1 MDDLTIDHL
10 VARIAEQHHGVF
22 ALHHLDQL
30 EITQKARLHRVQQ
43 GRWVSP
49 YDGVYR
55 VAGSPRTWKGDVIA
69 ATWAGGER
77 AVASHRI
84 AAALWGLPGGRTTPV
99 EITCPRW
106 RRTRHVGLVVHE
118 STRLEG
124 AEITMVENIRCTT
137 VERTIFDL
145 CSFAGSATI
154 DLAIDAA
161 LRCQL
166 TSLNALH
173 ETHDRLATRGRR
185 GGLRF
190 RAALNTRTGAAPH
203 ESAPERLVA
212 RALVSAGL
220 DEPSPQ
226 HTVTTGDGRFV
237 ARVDLAYPDR
247 RIAIEYDSYQEHTG
261 KVALVRDSARRN
273 ALAAAGW
280 TVLSATAEDLR
291 HGCRQLVRDLRQL
304 LRDVASP
311 ESR

>member
-10 VARIAEQHHGVF
+10 VAGVAEQHHGVF

-30 EITQKARLHRVQQ
+30 GITQKARLHRVQH

-55 VAGSPRTWKGDVIA
+55 IAGVPRTWKGDLAA
-69 ATWAGGER
+69 ATWAGGDR
-77 AVASHRI
+77 AVASHRS
-84 AAALWGLPGGRTTPV
+84 AAALLTLPGGRTEPA

-106 RRTRHVGLVVHE
+106 RRTRHVGLLVHE
-118 STRLEG
+118 STRLE
-124 AEITMVENIRCTT
+124 AIEITTVEGIACTT

-145 CSFAGSATI
+145 CSLVVAATI

-161 LRCQL
+161 LRRNL
-166 TSLNALH
+166 TSIAALH

-185 GGLRF
+185 GGRLF
-190 RAALNTRTGAAPH
+190 RYVLARRTGAAPH
-203 ESAPERLVA
+203 ESAPERSVA
-212 RALVSAGL
+212 RALVDSGL
-220 DEPSPQ
+220 PAPVPQ
-226 HTVTTGDGRFV
+226 HTVAAADGRFV

-273 ALAAAGW
+273 ALAAVGW

-304 LRDVASP
+304 LRDPASP

>member
-10 VARIAEQHHGVF
+10 VARIAERHHGVF
-22 ALHHLDQL
+22 ALHHLDEL
-30 EITQKARLHRVQQ
+30 EITQKARLHRVQH

-55 VAGSPRTWKGDVIA
+55 VAGSPHTWKGDVIA
-69 ATWAGGER
+69 ATWAGGEH
-77 AVASHRI
+77 AVASHRS
-84 AAALWGLPGGRTTPV
+84 AAALWALPGGRATPV

-106 RRTRHVGLVVHE
+106 RRTRHAGLVVHE
-118 STRLEG
+118 STRLDG
-124 AEITMVENIRCTT
+124 SEITVVENVRCTT

-145 CSFAGSATI
+145 CALFASTTI
-154 DLAIDAA
+154 DLAIDSA
-161 LRCQL
+161 LRRGL
-166 TSLNALH
+166 TSLAALH

-185 GGLRF
+185 GGRRF
-190 RAALNTRTGAAPH
+190 RAALESRADAAPH

-212 RALVSAGL
+212 RALVRAGL
-220 DEPSPQ
+220 GKPSPQ
-226 HTVTTGDGRFV
+226 HVVTTRDGRFI
-237 ARVDLAYPDR
+237 ARVDLAYPGR

-291 HGCRQLVRDLRQL
+291 HGCRRLVSDLCQV
-304 LRDVASP
+304 LRDVASS
-311 ESR
+311 ESP